1 MLAQIHIQK
10 TAGQTIRAILRKSFG
25 PAHCDLI
32 DGLDHAADNLKWTA
46 RCYRRPKSIAGHAV
60 RPDPAFQEFFPEAR
74 YYTFLRT
81 PQARC
86 VSHYQYILERGS
98 RYQPFREW
106 VEANAD
112 YQTRR
117 LAGEPNAEKAIEV
130 LETTV
135 GFVGL
140 VERFNESLVLW
151 RKWTGALRVDIG
163 YRAVNVARSNVVKT
177 NVLANDRNRE
187 LIRELNREDEKLYR
201 YVADRRYPQQ
211 MAAYGDTLEADVR
224 SFEKTL
230 TAARNW
236 SWLGLLGKAKRD
248 LVYKPTI
255 RTASFGRKA
264 A

>member
-32 DGLDHAADNLKWTA
+32 EGLDRPADNLKWTA

-60 RPDPAFQEFFPEAR
+60 RPDPVFREHFPEAR
-74 YYTFLRT
+74 FYTFLRA
-81 PQARC
+81 PLARSI
-86 VSHYQYILERGS
+86 SHYQYLLERGS
-98 RYQPFREW
+98 RHFPFREW

-130 LETTV
+130 LESTV

-151 RKWTGALRVDIG
+151 RKWTGAVVDIG
-163 YRAVNVARSNVVKT
+163 YRSVNVARSNAVKA
-177 NVLANDRNRE
+177 NVLASDRNRE
-187 LIRELNREDEKLYR
+187 LIRELNREDEKLYHH
-201 YVADRRYPQQ
+201 VADRRYPQQ
-211 MAAYGDTLEADVR
+211 VAAYGDTLESDVR
-224 SFEKTL
+224 SFEAAL

-248 LVYKPTI
+248 LIYKPTI
-255 RTASFGRKA
+255 RTARFRRKA

>member
-32 DGLDHAADNLKWTA
+32 EGHDCLADNLKWTA
-46 RCYRRPKSIAGHAV
+46 RCYRRPRSIAGHAV
-60 RPDPAFQEFFPEAR
+60 RPGPVFREHFPEAR
-74 YYTFLRT
+74 YYTFLRA
-81 PQARC
+81 PLARC
-86 VSHYQYILERGS
+86 VSHYQYILQRGS
-98 RYQPFREW
+98 RYHPFREW

-117 LAGEPNAEKAIEV
+117 LAGEPNGDKAIEV

-151 RKWTGALRVDIG
+151 RKWTGEPGVDIG
-163 YRAVNVARSNVVKT
+163 YRSVNVARSNAVKA
-177 NVLANDRNRE
+177 NVLASAQNRE
-187 LIRELNREDEKLYR
+187 LIGELNREDEKLYR
-201 YVADRRYPQQ
+201 YVVEKCYPQQ
-211 MAAYGDTLEADVR
+211 VAAYGDALEADVR
-224 SFEKTL
+224 SFEVAL
-230 TAARNW
+230 TAAKNW

-248 LVYKPTI
+248 LLYKPTI
-255 RTASFGRKA
+255 RTASLRGKA